1 MDFVGNADAGVF
13 GNDLGEQSTA
23 LNNGKRV

>member
-1 MDFVGNADAGVF
+1 MDFVGNADVGVF